1 MRIGGTHRVLTKRWD
16 IEDSHLLSTY
26 DEGERYQQLH
36 RALTKL
42 SAAEIIDEVKGSN
55 LRGAGGAGFPAGLK
69 WSFVPTDTG
78 KPVYL
83 VVNADEGEP
92 GTYKD
97 RFIIE
102 RDPHMLLEGIGIAC
116 KAIGSHKAYIF
127 IRGEYTGPRRRL
139 IHAIEE
145 ARAAGILGESAMGT
159 GYRLDIH
166 VHRGGG
172 AYICGEE
179 TSLLEALE
187 GKKGL
192 PRVKPPFPAVEGL
205 FGCPTVINNVQTIAS
220 VPAVMEMGGEAFAKM
235 GHERCGGPHLFNV
248 SGHVKWPGI
257 YELPFGTTYRELIF
271 EHCGGMRGEKEL
283 KAVVPGGASTPVLLP
298 EELDVRADFD
308 SMPNAG
314 SMFGTGAVIALEEGT
329 CMVRTCL
336 RFLEFFHH
344 ESCGQ
349 CTPCREGCG
358 WLAKIV
364 GRIEHGGATRSDV
377 DLVLEVADKIVGN
390 TICALGDAA
399 AMMAPPMVKKFEAEW
414 NRHIEDEKCPFP
426 KERLEK
432 NRTPEESDD

>member
-1 MRIGGTHRVLTKRWD
+1 MHVGGTSRVLTKRWD
-16 IEDSHLLSTY
+16 LEDSHRLSTY
-26 DEGERYQQLH
+26 GAGERYDQLR
-36 RALTKL
+36 RALTEL
-42 SAAEIIDEVKGSN
+42 STGEIIEEVKTSN
-55 LRGAGGAGFPAGLK
+55 LRGAGGAGFPAGMK
-69 WSFVPTDTG
+69 WSFVPRDSG

-92 GTYKD
+92 GTFKD

-116 KAIGSHKAYIF
+116 KAIGAHTAYVF
-127 IRGEYTGPRRRL
+127 IRGEYTRPRRIL
-139 IHAIEE
+139 IEAIEE
-145 ARAAGILGESAMGT
+145 ARDAGILGDDAMGT
-159 GYRLDIH
+159 GYRLQVY

-192 PRVKPPFPAVEGL
+192 PRVKPPFPAAEGL

-220 VPAVMEMGGEAFAKM
+220 VPAVMEMGGEAFAKL
-235 GHERCGGPHLFNV
+235 GHQRCGGPHLFNV
-248 SGHVKWPGI
+248 SGHVKRPGI
-257 YELPFGTTYRELIF
+257 YELPFGTTYEEVIF
-271 EHCGGMRGEKEL
+271 EHAGGMRGDAPL

-298 EELDVRADFD
+298 GELHIAGDFD
-308 SMPNAG
+308 SVQAAG
-314 SMFGTGAVIALEEGT
+314 SMFGTGAVIVMEEGT
-329 CMVRTCL
+329 CMVRTCQ

-364 GRIEHGGATRSDV
+364 GRIEKGRAVPSDL
-377 DLVLEVADKIVGN
+377 DLVGEVAKKILGN

-399 AMMAPPMVKKFEAEW
+399 AMMAPPMLEKFEDEW
-414 NRHIEDEKCPFP
+414 RAHVEGGACPFP
-426 KERLEK
+426 KARLGGDEK
-432 NRTPEESDD
+432 